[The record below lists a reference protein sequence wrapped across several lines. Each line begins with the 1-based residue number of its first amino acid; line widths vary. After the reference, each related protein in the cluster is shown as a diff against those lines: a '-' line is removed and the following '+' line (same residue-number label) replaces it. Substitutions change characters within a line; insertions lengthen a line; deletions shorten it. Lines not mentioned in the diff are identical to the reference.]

1 MTLQP
6 NHESAEDEDSLKNKR
21 QLEREVGE
29 SGVRIK
35 DTEHPFPVASLGQV
49 CPDCVRAAHP
59 GFAFRPSRYVEN
71 VHAGLN
77 MEAWDGFES

>member
-6 NHESAEDEDSLKNKR
+6 NHESAADEVSLKNKR

-29 SGVRIK
+29 SGVRIA
-35 DTEHPFPVASLGQV
+35 DIEHPFSVASLERV
-49 CPDCVRAAHP
+49 CPDCIRVAHP

-71 VHAGLN
+71 VHAGLS
-77 MEAWDGFES
+77 MEARDGFES